1 MNAHEL
7 AYCRYL
13 LAEIR
18 QLCITNEAM
27 STLLDNP
34 SFSRTAWRTTSD
46 AISNDLVFRSAVE
59 ANFGPYFD
67 RLKRALTDEKLFIA
81 MQQPASATA
90 TRVD

>member
-46 AISNDLVFRSAVE
+46 AISNDLIFRSAVE

-81 MQQPASATA
+81 MQQPAPSVAITA
-90 TRVD
+90 E

>member
-1 MNAHEL
+1 MNSHEL

-18 QLCITNEAM
+18 QLCVTNEAM

-34 SFSRTAWRTTSD
+34 SFSRTAWRATSD
-46 AISNDLVFRSAVE
+46 AMSNDLVFRSAVE

-67 RLKRALTDEKLFIA
+67 RLKRALADEKLFTA
-81 MQQPASATA
+81 MQQPAELPARAT
-90 TRVD
+90 D

>member
-27 STLLDNP
+27 TTLLDNP
-34 SFSRTAWRTTSD
+34 SFSRMSWRTTSD
-46 AISNDLVFRSAVE
+46 AMSNDLVFRSAVE

-81 MQQPASATA
+81 MQQPVPTA
-90 TRVD
+90 AITAD

>member
-13 LAEIR
+13 LDEIR

-34 SFSRTAWRTTSD
+34 SFSRKEWRATSD
-46 AISNDLVFRSAVE
+46 AMSHDPVFQSSVA

-67 RLKRALTDEKLFIA
+67 RLKRALQDEKIFTQL
-81 MQQPASATA
+81 QQPAS
-90 TRVD
+90 

>member
-18 QLCITNEAM
+18 QLCVTNEAM

-34 SFSRTAWRTTSD
+34 SFSRMEWRATSD
-46 AISNDLVFRSAVE
+46 TLAHDLVFQSSVE

-67 RLKRALTDEKLFIA
+67 RLKRALTDEQTFTKL
-81 MQQPASATA
+81 QQSAW
-90 TRVD
+90 